1 MTGTIDLCVS
11 AIARSFDSGSHPIW
25 WLTQLQSSRS
35 KRRRAIETSEEGSA
49 PIRASASD
57 GTYARAGRVAKNALI
72 RPRSGL
78 MYLIVTDSG
87 LIRRTMHW
95 SRFVALLLALVF
107 APGSVFGA
115 MPLVWCIGS
124 DGHRAVEYS
133 VDKRHTAKHVD
144 HQVLGQQLSPDD
156 VSEAQHHDGNCRDW
170 QILDT
175 SAKSQPQS
183 PDGLLSF
190 DIRVFVALPTLSLV
204 EPAAVAVS
212 NYRSC
217 ADYRCLD
224 PPFAALRS
232 VVLRI

>member
-1 MTGTIDLCVS
+1 MRRWRF
-11 AIARSFDSGSHPIW
+11 AIA
-25 WLTQLQSSRS
+25 LLM
-35 KRRRAIETSEEGSA
+35 
-49 PIRASASD
+49 
-57 GTYARAGRVAKNALI
+57 ALI
-72 RPRSGL
+72 
-78 MYLIVTDSG
+78 
-87 LIRRTMHW
+87 
-95 SRFVALLLALVF
+95 F
-107 APGSVFGA
+107 APSTVLGS

-133 VDKRHTAKHVD
+133 IGKNRGKHAD
-144 HQVLGQQLSPDD
+144 HQALGQQLPPND

-212 NYRSC
+212 TYRSC
-217 ADYRCLD
+217 ADYL
-224 PPFAALRS
+224 PILR
-232 VVLRI
+232 